1 MHPDPKQRMTSE
13 DFLRHPWIQGLT
25 AQWTTMD
32 KAYEKHLQRAFKS
45 NILKHFSYKGGDS
58 SSGDN
63 EVRLREIF
71 NSIDI
76 ARNGVLD
83 ANEIRIILRSA
94 GEPEDA
100 VTKIVASL
108 DFQRHGGKVRGVT
121 FAEFQRLMNEE

>member
-1 MHPDPKQRMTSE
+1 MHLDPEQRMTSE

-25 AQWTTMD
+25 AQWTKMD
-32 KAYEKHLQRAFKS
+32 KVYEKHLQRAFRTH
-45 NILKHFSYKGGDS
+45 ILKHFGCNKGSND
-58 SSGDN
+58 
-63 EVRLREIF
+63 EEQLHKMF

-83 ANEIRIILRSA
+83 ANEIRIILTST

-108 DFQRHGGKVRGVT
+108 DFQRHGGKVQGVT
-121 FAEFQRLMNEE
+121 FAEFQRLMKEE